1 MKTES
6 GINTRALVLDIL
18 LEMENGQEYG
28 SLLLKNVLEKYD

>member
-18 LEMENGQEYG
+18 LEMEKGQEYG
-28 SLLLKNVLEKYD
+28 SCLLLHI